1 MKLYTNKLDHFFYYT
16 PKIVAEMTQAKVQ
29 TVVVS
34 EEEQK
39 AEDFKAKRGGHGKF
53 PMLELADGSM
63 IYESLAIAEYIARQ
77 SESHSAAIVG
87 RTAMEEAQ
95 IQQWALIAST
105 SVWPQSMPIAYNTLG
120 FAYDSAKYADAV
132 KSVKDLAK
140 MINNSL
146 AGKTFLVGNRF
157 SLADVT
163 LFVSLIVPF
172 SFVLDAGFRK
182 AMPNISSWFE
192 RCAAQSAVMNVCG
205 NIKMCEKSMKP
216 VDITKLPV
224 VAAPALRKVEEVEAK
239 AEAKPAAA
247 EEDEFDPFADES
259 EEDEEAEKAKMERMK
274 EIAKT
279 AKNHGKAKPVAKS
292 IILWE
297 VKPWGEETDL
307 DELAKMILAIEMDGL
322 AWKAETKKEPIA
334 YGVFKLIIG
343 AVVEDEK
350 VSTDIVQERI
360 EAFEDH
366 VQSIDIQS
374 FNKL

>member
-39 AEDFKAKRGGHGKF
+39 SEDFKAKRGGHGKF

-77 SESHSAAIVG
+77 SSTHSGAVTG
-87 RTAMEEAQ
+87 RTAFEEAQ
-95 IQQWALIAST
+95 IEQWALIAAT
-105 SVWPQSMPIAYNTLG
+105 NVWSHSMPIAYNTLG
-120 FAYDSAKYADAV
+120 FAYDAAKYADAV
-132 KSVKDLAK
+132 KNIKDVAK
-140 MINNSL
+140 MVNNAL
-146 AGKTFLVGNRF
+146 VGKTFLVGNRF
-157 SLADVT
+157 SLADVAM
-163 LFVSLIVPF
+163 FVAFIVPF
-172 SFVLDAGFRK
+172 SFVLDGGFRK
-182 AMPNISSWFE
+182 AMPNVSDWFA
-192 RCAAQSAVMNVCG
+192 RCAAQSAVINVCG
-205 NIKMCEKSMKP
+205 NIKMCEKP
-216 VDITKLPV
+216 VKAIDWTKLPV
-224 VAAPALRKVEEVEAK
+224 VAAPALRKVEEVETK
-239 AEAKPAAA
+239 AEAKPAA
-247 EEDEFDPFADES
+247 DDDDFDPFADES

-307 DELAKMILAIEMDGL
+307 DELAKMILAIEMEGL
-322 AWKAETKKEPIA
+322 AWKTEYKKEPIA

-350 VSTDIVQERI
+350 VSTDLIQEQI